1 MLEPST
7 GASGSV
13 ATRDAVVQPDPPSA
27 PAENKGD
34 AMDVDES
41 SVPSASGAP
50 ADAAPSSASVPVPPE
65 DWLSITFKWS
75 GKSYDLRIST
85 SDL

>member
-1 MLEPST
+1 
-7 GASGSV
+7 
-13 ATRDAVVQPDPPSA
+13 
-27 PAENKGD
+27 
-34 AMDVDES
+34 MDVDES